1 MPLWIG
7 ETSGKPA
14 RGRAGHGAVTSPT
27 AYAHGGA
34 LLALHTRATGEDT
47 AVLSGA
53 LCQTIIRA
61 QPCQRQSGL
70 ALPLAEPPV
79 GCVVAELS
87 CRRC

>member
-7 ETSGKPA
+7 EASGKPA
-14 RGRAGHGAVTSPT
+14 RGRAGHGAVTSPAA

-53 LCQTIIRA
+53 LCQTTSSERNPA
-61 QPCQRQSGL
+61 SANL
-70 ALPLAEPPV
+70 AWR
-79 GCVVAELS
+79 S
-87 CRRC
+87 R